1 MIKHYIDFD
10 VKSGQHQDQKFPLSW
25 TKISELRIGSCQYNE
40 YANFT
45 EKQSI
50 GSATQ
55 NKSKHGMTDSFKSFA
70 KPSFPYKV
78 LDSDNQSC
86 RLDICEVK
94 SNILETA
101 FETAESVASIGAVI
115 SI

>member
-1 MIKHYIDFD
+1 MIKHYIDFE

>member
-1 MIKHYIDFD
+1 MNSEK
-10 VKSGQHQDQKFPLSW
+10 HQDQEFPLSW
-25 TKISELRIGSCQYNE
+25 TKISELRIGSCQSNE
-40 YANFT
+40 YTNYT
-45 EKQSI
+45 EKLSI

-55 NKSKHGMTDSFKSFA
+55 NESKHEMTDSFRSFA

-78 LDSDNQSC
+78 LDSENQSC

-101 FETAESVASIGAVI
+101 FETAESVASIGATI